1 MGSKERSLFIVLGIA
16 VLFVFVLFWLFMYF
30 LIRNQRKL
38 YKAQKDLLS
47 ADYLSSESERKKIAF
62 ELHNDIIPQL
72 SGIKLRMSLINGSND
87 HLYQE
92 CITNLEKS
100 INEIRNLSKRISPMT
115 IYDRTFSTSIRSYI
129 QSSGAD
135 QKIKIEIIEKETINL
150 SAEKNAL
157 IYRLLQEVLL
167 NTIKH
172 SKAGEFKIEVSI
184 DKNNL
189 LIRTADDGVGYEL
202 GKTIRNSG
210 MGLKLMQ
217 NIIAELGGMMHKA
230 GKEHRGTKY
239 NFKIPL

>member
-1 MGSKERSLFIVLGIA
+1 MRTEETTIFNVILIASLFISFFIT
-16 VLFVFVLFWLFMYF
+16 VFIYF
-30 LIRNQRKL
+30 LYKNQKKL
-38 YKAQKDLLS
+38 ERTKISLFRLQNNIN
-47 ADYLSSESERKKIAF
+47 EEERKKITL
-62 ELHNDIIPQL
+62 ELHNDIIPTL
-72 SGIKLRMSLINGSND
+72 SGIKLRLTLSSQIENTVN
-87 HLYQE
+87 QV
-92 CITNLEKS
+92 CISELEKS

-115 IYDRTFSTSIRSYI
+115 IYDHTFLTSLRSYI
-129 QSSGAD
+129 QSTDAD

-150 SAEKNAL
+150 NVEKNTL

-172 SKAGEFKIEVSI
+172 SKASEFKIEVSI

-202 GKTIRNSG
+202 GNTIRNSG

-230 GKEHRGTKY
+230 GQEHRGTKY

>member
-1 MGSKERSLFIVLGIA
+1 M
-16 VLFVFVLFWLFMYF
+16 
-30 LIRNQRKL
+30 
-38 YKAQKDLLS
+38 
-47 ADYLSSESERKKIAF
+47 
-62 ELHNDIIPQL
+62 HNDIIPTL
-72 SGIKLRMSLINGSND
+72 SGIKLRLTLSSQIENTVN
-87 HLYQE
+87 QA
-92 CITNLEKS
+92 CISELEKS

-115 IYDRTFSTSIRSYI
+115 IYDRTFSTSLRSYI
-129 QSSGAD
+129 QSTGAD

>member
-1 MGSKERSLFIVLGIA
+1 MRTEETTIFTVIIIASLFISFFIT
-16 VLFVFVLFWLFMYF
+16 VFIYF
-30 LIRNQRKL
+30 LYKNQKKL
-38 YKAQKDLLS
+38 QRTKNSLFRL
-47 ADYLSSESERKKIAF
+47 ENNINEEERKKITL
-62 ELHNDIIPQL
+62 ELHNDIIPTL
-72 SGIKLRMSLINGSND
+72 SGIKLRLILSSQIENTVN
-87 HLYQE
+87 QA
-92 CITNLEKS
+92 CISELEKS

-115 IYDRTFSTSIRSYI
+115 IYDRTFSTSLRSYI
-129 QSSGAD
+129 QSTGAD